1 MLTKKEI
8 MVAEMILAERD
19 GVGFEIRVKAP
30 NMPKEEVI
38 FNPKENVPCKRA
50 YYEKAYND
58 DLQLIANPEIS
69 IASFKTVGT
78 HAPFNLQGR
87 S

>member
-8 MVAEMILAERD
+8 MVAEMVLAERD

-30 NMPKEEVI
+30 DMPKEEVI

-58 DLQLIANPEIS
+58 DLQLIANPEIL
-69 IASFKTVGT
+69 IASFKTVVAY
-78 HAPFNLQGR
+78 APLNLQGR

>member
-78 HAPFNLQGR
+78 YVPFNLKGR